1 MRIEWDPAKAL
12 RNVEKHRTGF
22 PEAMTVFG
30 DPLELTS
37 ADPDHSESEFRFV
50 SLGLSSAV
58 RLLAVSYTERDAT
71 IRIITAREA
80 SPKERRQYESNQKR

>member
-12 RNVEKHRTGF
+12 RNVERHGVSF
-22 PEAMTVFG
+22 PEAMTVLG

-37 ADPDHSESEFRFV
+37 PDPEHSESEFRFV
-50 SLGLSSAV
+50 SLGLSSAT
-58 RLLAVSYTERDAT
+58 RLLVVSYTECDAT

-80 SPKERRQYESNQKR
+80 SPKERRQYESNQDR